1 MWERWEETHYGH
13 RLLTIRIYDIIGTI
27 IDRLIVD
34 ARPIFLQFQ
43 DVIWFWRMTSFLILE
58 WLDKMQIKLGFFLD
72 YGVLSIEYRT
82 DIVLNYNISWFQRDL

>member
-1 MWERWEETHYGH
+1 MDLGSEIKYNIIAKSCERWEETHYGH

-43 DVIWFWRMTSFLILE
+43 DVI
-58 WLDKMQIKLGFFLD
+58 
-72 YGVLSIEYRT
+72 
-82 DIVLNYNISWFQRDL
+82 